1 MHIGIGI
8 GITTLR
14 SRGLTVLSV
23 PGTMAAPGLAQINQT
38 RLSVTRSAAPADGGS
53 PILSYDLRYSTDQ
66 LSWTVVAGI
75 GASQTITGLAAGTL
89 YFVQTRAVNALGP
102 ALWSASASQSTVAA
116 SPVNTALPVI
126 SGTAQQGQTLTGT
139 NGTWANSPTGFA
151 YQWKRAG
158 VVIGGASAN
167 TYILQASDVGATLT
181 FEVTASNAS
190 GSATAASVATATG
203 TTLRIIATRARACT
217 SNAATNRQC
226 NSRSFHV
233 ANDTISALKIAYA
246 NFQLTS
252 AISTEQA
259 QGSVCTLTASVEYPS
274 GTFTQILF
282 GGVASKAVADGDLIF
297 SDSCTIAIPNGA
309 TFWIRMF
316 RVTTAGGM
324 QYCSW
329 RNSAGGDL
337 MNTAP
342 SGLSDLSMGGTITSS
357 GNFSVPPFAI
367 LGQTAKSALLL
378 IGDSK
383 THGFNDTAE
392 NASAA
397 TPGLRGEIA
406 KSLPASYPFVNL
418 ASGGSR
424 ANLWATQWTKRA
436 LMLPYASDYYI
447 SLGHNDLFVSADS
460 AATIQSNL
468 GLITAAII
476 AANAAAKIK
485 IATQSHK
492 AGSTDAFATLAN
504 QTAALGG
511 AGSARGVLNAAIRAS
526 SVSNQNNG
534 FIEIADQTEDTRD
547 TGKWKVDGT
556 ASKYTADG
564 IHPQP
569 VGYDL
574 IVTAAVVPTP
584 P

>member
-1 MHIGIGI
+1 M
-8 GITTLR
+8 
-14 SRGLTVLSV
+14 
-23 PGTMAAPGLAQINQT
+23 
-38 RLSVTRSAAPADGGS
+38 
-53 PILSYDLRYSTDQ
+53 
-66 LSWTVVAGI
+66 
-75 GASQTITGLAAGTL
+75 
-89 YFVQTRAVNALGP
+89 
-102 ALWSASASQSTVAA
+102 
-116 SPVNTALPVI
+116 
-126 SGTAQQGQTLTGT
+126 
-139 NGTWANSPTGFA
+139 
-151 YQWKRAG
+151 
-158 VVIGGASAN
+158 
-167 TYILQASDVGATLT
+167 
-181 FEVTASNAS
+181 
-190 GSATAASVATATG
+190 
-203 TTLRIIATRARACT
+203 
-217 SNAATNRQC
+217 
-226 NSRSFHV
+226 
-233 ANDTISALKIAYA
+233 
-246 NFQLTS
+246 
-252 AISTEQA
+252 
-259 QGSVCTLTASVEYPS
+259 
-274 GTFTQILF
+274 
-282 GGVASKAVADGDLIF
+282 
-297 SDSCTIAIPNGA
+297 
-309 TFWIRMF
+309 
-316 RVTTAGGM
+316 
-324 QYCSW
+324 
-329 RNSAGGDL
+329 
-337 MNTAP
+337 
-342 SGLSDLSMGGTITSS
+342 
-357 GNFSVPPFAI
+357 
-367 LGQTAKSALLL
+367 
-378 IGDSK
+378 
-383 THGFNDTAE
+383 
-392 NASAA
+392 
-397 TPGLRGEIA
+397 
-406 KSLPASYPFVNL
+406 NL

-424 ANLWATQWTKRA
+424 ANLWGTQWTKRA